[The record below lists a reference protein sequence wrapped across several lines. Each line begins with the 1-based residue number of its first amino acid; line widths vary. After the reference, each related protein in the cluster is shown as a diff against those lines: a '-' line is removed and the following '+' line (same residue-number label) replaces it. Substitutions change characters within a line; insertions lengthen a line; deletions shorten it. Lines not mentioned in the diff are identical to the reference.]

1 MNLLIASWL
10 TILKGIPLSP
20 QATLSLAAYVD
31 DQKIQLSAAR
41 GDTRELKAALRQV
54 TDASAAWA
62 LDTDQAYNGSK
73 CQLWVSHGPLTAAFT
88 GELVLNGAAVP
99 TTTMLN
105 HLGADIEGG
114 KRHPFVDTKMA
125 KRMHTVLNARWR
137 LKHLAAPLGLKAHA
151 LAAKHIA
158 KAAYGRLT
166 TFLQPLRSP
175 PSTIR

>member
-105 HLGADIEGG
+105 HHEGG
-114 KRHPFVDTKMA
+114 KR
-125 KRMHTVLNARWR
+125 
-137 LKHLAAPLGLKAHA
+137 
-151 LAAKHIA
+151 I
-158 KAAYGRLT
+158 
-166 TFLQPLRSP
+166 
-175 PSTIR
+175 PSSIPKWPSACTRCLMPGGGSST